1 MNHRTSITV
10 SSYRQ
15 LCCGTFMSS
24 LLVRMWHWLKTA
36 LSHLAHAALLS
47 VLPPVFPTPNLLI
60 ELLDYKRRAH
70 IKQIVRLY
78 PPLCNRQRL
87 LGNGL
92 VVPVIGIKYGEVM
105 YMRKESLG
113 LCVCLWY
120 VYFKLGSKSD
130 IFSFQIPL
138 SACCLRLFIR
148 DLLSIHVSFEQNCFF
163 RSHLIELW
171 YRLPFF
177 IWIFR

>member
-1 MNHRTSITV
+1 M
-10 SSYRQ
+10 
-15 LCCGTFMSS
+15 FS
-24 LLVRMWHWLKTA
+24 LLVWMWHWLKTA

-47 VLPPVFPTPNLLI
+47 VLPPVSPAPNLLI

-92 VVPVIGIKYGEVM
+92 VVPVIGIKYGDMM
-105 YMRKESLG
+105 YMRKESWG

-138 SACCLRLFIR
+138 MLPEAFYQGSVKYSCLSRAG
-148 DLLSIHVSFEQNCFF
+148 LLLQVSSN
-163 RSHLIELW
+163 RALI
-171 YRLPFF
+171 
-177 IWIFR
+177 